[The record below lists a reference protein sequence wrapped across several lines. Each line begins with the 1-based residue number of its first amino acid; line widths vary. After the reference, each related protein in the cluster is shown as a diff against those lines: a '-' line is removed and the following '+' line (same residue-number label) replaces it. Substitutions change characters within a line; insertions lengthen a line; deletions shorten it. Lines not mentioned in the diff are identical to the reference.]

1 MRQFAFLTG
10 ALRHR
15 YNGAMRTP
23 EIVSFRGELLDDV
36 VDLLQQTL
44 HADPIPR
51 SLFVRK
57 VLIDPNFEPEGA
69 PIALLDGEVVGFGLS
84 VARKLPLEDA
94 PPDWD
99 RGYITLLAVHPKH
112 QRQGVGTRLL
122 KAMEDFLR
130 SRDRKVVLISPYA
143 PNYFTPGV
151 DVNAY
156 QGGLQFFLKHGYEEV
171 YRPISMDCNLLKLCV
186 PDWVQQREA
195 ELQAEGVAVEH
206 YRPHLIP
213 ALFRFLRSEFPGDWQ
228 RFARDAI
235 AHIETGDSPTRL
247 WIAHEKG
254 EVLGYS
260 HFEGERFGPIGVAE
274 SQRGRGI
281 GQVLM
286 YKTLQAM
293 RLQGLHTAFFLWSD
307 DRTAKRLYNA
317 AGFVE
322 TRRFA
327 LLRKEL

>member
-1 MRQFAFLTG
+1 MRSVQ
-10 ALRHR
+10 
-15 YNGAMRTP
+15 
-23 EIVSFRGELLDDV
+23 IVPFRGELLDEV
-36 VDLLQQTL
+36 VHLLQHTL
-44 HADPIPR
+44 HADPISR

-69 PIALLDGEVVGFGLS
+69 PLAVCDGQVVGFGLS
-84 VARKLPLEDA
+84 IARRLPLEDA

-99 RGYITLLAVHPKH
+99 RGYITLMAVHPTW
-112 QRQGVGTRLL
+112 QRQGIGTALL
-122 KAMEDFLR
+122 GEMEGYLRAR
-130 SRDRKVVLISPYA
+130 SRKLALISPYA

-151 DVNAY
+151 DVHAY
-156 QGGLQFFLKHGYEEV
+156 SAGLQFFLKHGYQEV
-171 YRPISMDCNLLKLCV
+171 YRPIAMDCNLLKLRV
-186 PDWVQQREA
+186 PEWVQQREA
-195 ELQAEGVAVEH
+195 ELQAEGVTVEH

-213 ALFRFLRSEFPGDWQ
+213 PLFRFLKAEFPGDWQ

-235 AHIETGDSPTRL
+235 SRIEQGDSPTRL
-247 WIAHEKG
+247 WIAHDSDQ
-254 EVLGYS
+254 VLGYS
-260 HFEGERFGPIGVAE
+260 HFEGERFGPIGVSQ

-286 YKTLQAM
+286 YRTLQAM

-307 DRTAKRLYNA
+307 DRTAERLYGA